1 MLDDQQHDGRGLDL
15 SVVVPFFNEEENI
28 AALHARLQ
36 TVLDDLGESYEI
48 LFVNDGST
56 DGSAKVLDEIQR
68 KHVRTKVIHLARNYG
83 QTSALA
89 AGFDHARGDVVIS
102 MDGDLQHVPEEIPKF
117 LAKLREGYD
126 MVSGWRT
133 TRSDHVILRQFTS
146 KIANR
151 LIGWISGV
159 RIHDFGTTFRAYR
172 RDLLSRLELFGEM
185 HRFVPALASE
195 FGALITEIP
204 IEDAG
209 RQHGQSKY
217 GLKRIYRVMLDMLM
231 VKFIVTYSTRPLRIF
246 GSVGLLLM
254 LGGVLIDACLMALW
268 FVGRIPQI
276 IDHEALI
283 LLSIIF
289 IMIGSVFI
297 AIGINAEVGARI
309 YNRVAG
315 KKIYT
320 VRRLEGFRPD
330 AGESRP

>member
-1 MLDDQQHDGRGLDL
+1 MLSDPKNDGRDLDL
-15 SVVVPFFNEEENI
+15 SVVVPFYNEEENI
-28 AALHARLQ
+28 SELHLRLRK
-36 TVLDDLGESYEI
+36 VLDQLGESYEI
-48 LFVNDGST
+48 ILVNDGST
-56 DGSAKVLDEIQR
+56 DGSAKILDKIRQE
-68 KHVRTKVIHLARNYG
+68 HSATKIIHLARNYG

-89 AGFDHARGDVVIS
+89 AGFDHAQGNVVVS

-133 TRSDHVILRQFTS
+133 VRSDHVILRQFTS
-146 KIANR
+146 KVANR
-151 LIGWISGV
+151 LMWWLSGV

-172 RDLLSRLELFGEM
+172 RDLLSRLELSGEL

-204 IEDAG
+204 IEDPG
-209 RQHGQSKY
+209 RQRGQSKY
-217 GLKRIYRVMLDMLM
+217 GLRRVYRVMLDMLM
-231 VKFIVTYSTRPLRIF
+231 VKFIITYSTRPLRIF

-254 LGGVLIDACLMALW
+254 LGGVLIDTFLMAFW
-268 FVGRIPQI
+268 VAGRIPQI

-320 VRRLEGFRPD
+320 VRRLEGFEGVD
-330 AGESRP
+330 VGK

>member
-1 MLDDQQHDGRGLDL
+1 MLSELRKECGDLGL
-15 SVVVPFFNEEENI
+15 SVVVPFYNEEENI
-28 AALHARLQ
+28 AELHRRLSA
-36 TVLDDLGESYEI
+36 VLDQLGESYEI
-48 LFVNDGST
+48 IFVNDGST
-56 DGSAKVLDEIQR
+56 DGSASVLDKIRRE
-68 KHVRTKVIHLARNYG
+68 HSSTKIIHLTRNYG

-89 AGFDHARGDVVIS
+89 AGFDHARGNVIIS

-133 TRSDHVILRQFTS
+133 VRSDHIILRQFTS
-146 KIANR
+146 KLANR
-151 LIGWISGV
+151 LLGWLSGV

-172 RDLLSRLELFGEM
+172 RDLLSRLELFGEL

-195 FGALITEIP
+195 FGALIAEIP
-204 IEDAG
+204 IEDPG
-209 RQHGQSKY
+209 RQRGQSKY
-217 GLKRIYRVMLDMLM
+217 GLRRVYRVMLDMLM
-231 VKFIVTYSTRPLRIF
+231 VKFIITYSTRPLRIF
-246 GSVGLLLM
+246 GSIGLLLM
-254 LGGVLIDACLMALW
+254 LAGVLIDVLLMSFW
-268 FVGRIPQI
+268 MIGRIPQI

-289 IMIGSVFI
+289 MMIGSVFI

-320 VRRLEGFRPD
+320 VRRLEGFGHRN
-330 AGESRP
+330 ES